1 MGLGRCLSAQDTGA
15 SSEGAGPRLLDE
27 LAGSG
32 HLWRQRIAIIATY
45 AYIRAGDFGD
55 TLRIADKLITHNHDL
70 IHKAVGWMLREVG
83 KRDLTILEEFLG
95 PRYRRMP
102 RTMLRYAIEK
112 LEPARRKSYLT
123 GKVCGSVDS
132 VL

>member
-1 MGLGRCLSAQDTGA
+1 
-15 SSEGAGPRLLDE
+15 
-27 LAGSG
+27 
-32 HLWRQRIAIIATY
+32 
-45 AYIRAGDFGD
+45 
-55 TLRIADKLITHNHDL
+55 
-70 IHKAVGWMLREVG
+70 MLREVG

-123 GKVCGSVDS
+123 GEVCGSVDS